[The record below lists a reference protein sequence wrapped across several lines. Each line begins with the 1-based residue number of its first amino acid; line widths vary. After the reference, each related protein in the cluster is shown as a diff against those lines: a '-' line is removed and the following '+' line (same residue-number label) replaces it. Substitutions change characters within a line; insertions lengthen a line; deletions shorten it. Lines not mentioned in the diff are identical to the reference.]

1 MTAVTIRSGILVLG
15 VGNTLLQDD
24 GAGVHV
30 IEALSTTCRHLLP
43 AGAASSDPAAA
54 DIELVDAGTIGLA
67 LLPAVEA
74 AAALI
79 VVDAAVLG
87 RAPGSLAVFRDR
99 DIDRLL
105 AGRRRSV
112 HEVAL
117 ADLFAAAALRGR
129 LPARRALVA
138 IQPGCTDWGLQPT
151 PAVEAALPG
160 ACAAV
165 ADLLREWRAPE
176 TRCA

>member
-1 MTAVTIRSGILVLG
+1 MTAVTTQTGILVLG

-24 GAGVHV
+24 GAGVRV
-30 IEALSTTCRHLLP
+30 IEALNTTHRHLLP
-43 AGAASSDPAAA
+43 PAAA
-54 DIELVDAGTIGLA
+54 GAKLVDAGTIGLA
-67 LLPAVEA
+67 LLPEVEG

-79 VVDAAVLG
+79 VVDAAELG
-87 RAPGSLAVFRDR
+87 QAPGALAVFRDR

-138 IQPGCTDWGLQPT
+138 IQPGCPDWGLQPT
-151 PAVEAALPG
+151 PAVQAALPG

-165 ADLLREWRAPE
+165 ADLLHQWRAPE
-176 TRCA
+176 ARCA